1 MCAAS
6 RHARADFPLRL
17 AGNVTLP
24 YRFGSGKYKS
34 HWPRRRKKALFPRGN
49 RAGQDGGVVQ
59 ARGCLPT
66 FITTT
71 DYQSCCY
78 LNCYCATALLLC
90 CGIAVLL
97 YGGIALRRYCG
108 IALQLGS
115 SPSTSPRCNPLLSR
129 AHGCCDCALFA
140 LLRLPTALLPCHV
153 GQTRQTAINGTVQN
167 NAGEDRVDGLGDLS
181 LHGKQF
187 M

>member
-6 RHARADFPLRL
+6 RHTRADFPLGL
-17 AGNVTLP
+17 AGNATLA
-24 YRFGSGKYKS
+24 YRFGSNKYKS
-34 HWPRRRKKALFPRGN
+34 HRTRRRKKTLFPRGN
-49 RAGQDGGVVQ
+49 RAGQDGRVAQ

-66 FITTT
+66 FITITN
-71 DYQSCCY
+71 YQSCCY
-78 LNCYCATALLLC
+78 LNCYCVIAALLC
-90 CGIAVLL
+90 CGTVLL
-97 YGGIALRRYCG
+97 CCGIALRRYCG
-108 IALQLGS
+108 IALQLGP
-115 SPSTSPRCNPLLSR
+115 SPSTSPRCNPLLIR
-129 AHGCCDCALFA
+129 ARDCCDCALFA

>member
-1 MCAAS
+1 ML
-6 RHARADFPLRL
+6 ADFYNHHKLPKLLLPELLLR
-17 AGNVTLP
+17 
-24 YRFGSGKYKS
+24 
-34 HWPRRRKKALFPRGN
+34 
-49 RAGQDGGVVQ
+49 
-59 ARGCLPT
+59 
-66 FITTT
+66 
-71 DYQSCCY
+71 
-78 LNCYCATALLLC
+78 YCGTALLRYCIALLRYC
-90 CGIAVLL
+90 FTAVLL

-108 IALQLGS
+108 IALQLGP
-115 SPSTSPRCNPLLSR
+115 SPSTSPRCNPLLIR
-129 AHGCCDCALFA
+129 ARDCCDCALFA

>member
-97 YGGIALRRYCG
+97 YGGIALRRYCFTAVLRYCVTARFLAIN
-108 IALQLGS
+108 IASLQ
-115 SPSTSPRCNPLLSR
+115 PPAEP
-129 AHGCCDCALFA
+129 CAW
-140 LLRLPTALLPCHV
+140 LLRLRTICIASTSYCFTALPRWSNAANCHQRY
-153 GQTRQTAINGTVQN
+153 G
-167 NAGEDRVDGLGDLS
+167 S
-181 LHGKQF
+181 KQRGGRPRRWAR
-187 M
+187 

>member
-6 RHARADFPLRL
+6 RHARADFPLGL
-17 AGNVTLP
+17 AGNATLA
-24 YRFGSGKYKS
+24 YRFGSNKYKS
-34 HWPRRRKKALFPRGN
+34 HRTRRRKKTLFPRGN
-49 RAGQDGGVVQ
+49 RAGQDGRVAQ

-66 FITTT
+66 FITITN
-71 DYQSCCY
+71 YQSCCY
-78 LNCYCATALLLC
+78 LNCYCVIAVLYCFA
-90 CGIAVLL
+90 AVLL
-97 YGGIALRRYCG
+97 YGGIAV
-108 IALQLGS
+108 QLGP
-115 SPSTSPRCNPLLSR
+115 SPSTSPRCNPLLIR
-129 AHGCCDCALFA
+129 ARSCCDCALFA

>member
-1 MCAAS
+1 MQRCHIGS
-6 RHARADFPLRL
+6 DRINTSHVGRADEKKSPAPAREQGRTGWRSRTGAWMLADFYNHHRLPKLLLPELLLR
-17 AGNVTLP
+17 
-24 YRFGSGKYKS
+24 
-34 HWPRRRKKALFPRGN
+34 
-49 RAGQDGGVVQ
+49 
-59 ARGCLPT
+59 
-66 FITTT
+66 
-71 DYQSCCY
+71 
-78 LNCYCATALLLC
+78 YCVIALLRYC
-90 CGIAVLL
+90 FTAVLL

>member
-1 MCAAS
+1 MQ
-6 RHARADFPLRL
+6 RWHI
-17 AGNVTLP
+17 
-24 YRFGSGKYKS
+24 GSDRINTS
-34 HWPRRRKKALFPRGN
+34 HIGRIDEKKALFPRGN
-49 RAGQDGGVVQ
+49 RAGQDGRVVQ

-66 FITTT
+66 FITITN
-71 DYQSCCY
+71 YQSCCY
-78 LNCYCATALLLC
+78 QNCYYVIAVLLYCGVAVSLY
-90 CGIAVLL
+90 CGIAVL
-97 YGGIALRRYCG
+97 RYSSG
-108 IALQLGS
+108 P
-115 SPSTSPRCNPLLSR
+115 SPSTSPRCNPLLIR
-129 AHGCCDCALFA
+129 ARDCCDCALFA

>member
-1 MCAAS
+1 MQRCHIGS
-6 RHARADFPLRL
+6 DRINTSHIGRADE
-17 AGNVTLP
+17 
-24 YRFGSGKYKS
+24 
-34 HWPRRRKKALFPRGN
+34 KKALFPRGN
-49 RAGQDGGVVQ
+49 RAGQDGRVVQ

-66 FITTT
+66 FITITN
-71 DYQSCCY
+71 YQSCCCK
-78 LNCYCATALLLC
+78 NCYCA
-90 CGIAVLL
+90 IAVLL
-97 YGGIALRRYCG
+97 YCCMAVLRCCSTAVLRCCG
-108 IALQLGS
+108 VAVLRCCGVALQLGP
-115 SPSTSPRCNPLLSR
+115 SPSTSPRCNPLLIR
-129 AHGCCDCALFA
+129 AHDCCDRALFA

>member
-6 RHARADFPLRL
+6 HRARADFPLQV
-17 AGNVTLP
+17 AANATLP
-24 YRFGSGKYKS
+24 YRFGSNKYKS
-34 HWPRRRKKALFPRGN
+34 HRPHRRKKSP
-49 RAGQDGGVVQ
+49 VP
-59 ARGCLPT
+59 AREQGRTGWKSRTGAWMLADFYNHHKLPK
-66 FITTT
+66 
-71 DYQSCCY
+71 
-78 LNCYCATALLLC
+78 LLLPELLLRYCGTALLRC
-90 CGIAVLL
+90 CRVALL
-97 YGGIALRRYCG
+97 RYSG
-108 IALQLGS
+108 VALQLGP

-129 AHGCCDCALFA
+129 ARDCCDCALFA